1 MQRASRAVFIAL
13 FSVALAALQVNLD
26 YATYQGYY
34 DSTYDLNIWKSVRY
48 AAPPVGNLR
57 WQAPRPPPTNRS
69 AVIPA
74 TEQPPICPQTG
85 GYALP
90 AVYGFT
96 SGYGDEDC
104 LYLNVH
110 ASPNA
115 SSLPVMV
122 WIHGGGYSKFGAV
135 YDPSV
140 WLNTNDNG
148 FVFVEIQY
156 RLGAFGYLSSPD
168 IKNNGVLNAGLLDQ
182 RFALD
187 WVQKYI
193 TKFGGDPTR
202 VTIGGESSGAGSVM
216 FHALAYG
223 GNDAKVFNN
232 IVAASPYTPPVY
244 NYNDPVPT
252 GNYQAFVDLVGCG
265 RNAASA
271 ADGASTFACLVAAD
285 TLVLQNASG
294 TVSTTRG
301 YFGSFAFQPVVD
313 GSYIQT
319 RPSQQLLTGKVNGK
333 RILVGNNANEGVPL
347 TNPDVDTFS
356 EYNDFI
362 AKTYPRFTPADVISL
377 NAFYQTAFAQQ
388 GDNGT
393 RFDTLGDSG
402 PTALTVSEFATGLQ
416 QAVLDIGAESVYDC
430 PAQWLA
436 EAFTPGAL
444 QAWKY
449 QYSVTPAYHGHDLT
463 AYFAVGATVPN
474 LDFRYA
480 FQKILGNFIVFN
492 SPLISRQNA
501 TAGYANATAP
511 PGAYGNIGWPEY
523 GLINPTMINLNTTGG
538 QLTEVVVTPNL
549 TFYQRTGPGIVNRFR
564 LVNSRTWEGGRGFRC
579 DFWRSV
585 SARVPY

>member
-1 MQRASRAVFIAL
+1 MQRVSWAVFTAL
-13 FSVALAALQVNLD
+13 FSVALAALQVELD
-26 YATYQGYY
+26 YATYLGYY
-34 DSTYDLNIWKSVRY
+34 DSTIRY

-57 WQAPRPPPTNRS
+57 WQAPRPPPANRS
-69 AVIPA
+69 VVTPA
-74 TEQPPICPQTG
+74 TQQPPICPQTG
-85 GYALP
+85 GYGLP
-90 AVYGFT
+90 DVYGFT

-104 LYLNVH
+104 LYLNVY

-115 SSLPVMV
+115 TNLPVMV

-156 RLGAFGYLSSPD
+156 RLGAFGYLSSNV

-193 TKFGGDPTR
+193 DKFGGDPTR

-244 NYNDPVPT
+244 EYDDAVPV
-252 GNYQAFVDLVGCG
+252 GNYRAFVRLAGCG
-265 RNAASA
+265 GSGGGAAE
-271 ADGASTFACLVAAD
+271 FACLQAAD

-313 GSYIQT
+313 GSYIQM
-319 RPSQQLLTGKVNGK
+319 RPSQQLLLGQVNGK

-347 TNPDVDTFS
+347 TNPDVDTFP
-356 EYNDFI
+356 EYRDFV
-362 AKTYPRFTPADVISL
+362 AKTFPRFTPVDVVSL
-377 NAFYQTAFAQQ
+377 NTFYQTYFAQQ

-436 EAFTPGAL
+436 EAFTPGQL

-463 AYFAVGATVPN
+463 AYFAVGAVVPN
-474 LDFRYA
+474 FDFRFA
-480 FQKILGNFIVFN
+480 FQKILGNFIIHN
-492 SPLISRQNA
+492 SPVISRQDA

-511 PGAYGNIGWPEY
+511 PGPNGNIGWPQY
-523 GLINPTMINLNTTGG
+523 GLITPTMINLNTTGG
-538 QLTEVVVTPNL
+538 MLTEVVVTPDL

-564 LVNSRTWEGGRGFRC
+564 LVNSRTWEGGRGSRC
-579 DFWRSV
+579 DFWRGV